1 MPITVGNGTI
11 TGISSGGLPN
21 SIVTGTTVADSNVT
35 TDKLVSSLYTNSKS
49 NNGYAYLPNGMLF
62 QWGTA
67 TTASTSLTVTYP
79 ISFPTACGY
88 ICIYR
93 YVLNDTGGIDTKFL
107 VGGSSTLGTSSHTF
121 SVTSGFTIY
130 WQALGY

>member
-35 TDKLVSSLYTNSKS
+35 TAKLVSSLYTNSKTT
-49 NNGYAYLPNGMLF
+49 NGYAYLPNGMLF

-93 YVLNDTGGIDTKFL
+93 YVLNDTGGIDTKYI
-107 VGGSSTLGTSSHTF
+107 VGGSSTIGTSSHTF

>member
-11 TGISSGGLPN
+11 TGIASGGLPN

-35 TDKLVSSLYTNSKS
+35 TAKLISSLYTSSK
-49 NNGYAYLPNGMLF
+49 NTNGYAYLPNGMLF

-67 TTASTSLTVTYP
+67 TTAGTTLTVTYP

-93 YVLNDTGGIDTKFL
+93 YVLNDTGGIDTKYM
-107 VGGSSTLGTSSHTF
+107 VGGSSTIGTSSQSF
-121 SVTSGFTIY
+121 STVSGGVIY